1 MTIIKPTNAA
11 KVPMS
16 FQITQYMKDNPNA
29 KPADIAKALGTT
41 LNYVYVVAHKMKGK
55 AAKKP
60 KLTLTK
66 KAIDARLKLAKI
78 EGEKKMVRVFT
89 GTSDQSI
96 TAHVDQV
103 TNLTPE
109 QQERLAYNLSKGRTR
124 MQGGVTAQMMKD
136 TVTFMQNEKAD
147 NVNHPAHY
155 KVGGLET
162 IDFIEAKGLGYNLGN
177 VVKYVTR
184 AAHKG
189 NASEDLAK
197 ARWYLNRELAKLS
210 N

>member
-1 MTIIKPTNAA
+1 MTTKKT
-11 KVPMS
+11 PMS
-16 FQITQYMKDNPNA
+16 RQIAEYIRANPTA
-29 KPADIAKALGTT
+29 KPADIAKELGTST
-41 LNYVYVVAHKMKGK
+41 AYVYAIVSKMKGK
-55 AAKKP
+55 SGKKSKP
-60 KLTLTK
+60 TPAQRAE
-66 KAIDARLKLAKI
+66 AIRLKLAKI
-78 EGEKKMVRVFT
+78 EGQKKMVRVFT
-89 GTSDQSI
+89 GTSGQSI
-96 TAHVDQV
+96 TAHVDQI

-109 QQERLAYNLSKGRTR
+109 QQERLIANLGQGRTR

-177 VVKYVTR
+177 VVKYITR

-197 ARWYLNRELAKLS
+197 ARWYLNREIAKFS

>member
-1 MTIIKPTNAA
+1 MATTKKT
-11 KVPMS
+11 PMS
-16 FQITQYMKDNPNA
+16 RQIAEYIRANPNA
-29 KPADIAKALGTT
+29 KPADVAKALGTT
-41 LNYVYVVAHKMKGK
+41 LNYVYAVTHKLKGK
-55 AAKKP
+55 AAKK
-60 KLTLTK
+60 TTITK

-89 GTSDQSI
+89 GTSGQSI
-96 TAHVDQV
+96 TAHVDQI

-109 QQERLAYNLSKGRTR
+109 QQERLVYNLSKGRTR
-124 MQGGVTAQMMKD
+124 MQSGVTMM
-136 TVTFMQNEKAD
+136 EPKAD
-147 NVNHPAHY
+147 PVNHPAHY

-177 VVKYVTR
+177 VVKYITR

-197 ARWYLNRELAKLS
+197 ARWYLNREIAKF
-210 N
+210 NA

>member
-1 MTIIKPTNAA
+1 MTIVKPTNEA

-16 FQITQYMKDNPNA
+16 FKISQYVKNNPNA
-29 KPADIAKALGTT
+29 KPADIAKELGTT
-41 LNYVYVVAHKMKGK
+41 TAYVYVVVSKLKRGNGK
-55 AAKKP
+55 KSKA
-60 KLTLTK
+60 TITK

-89 GTSDQSI
+89 AEGGKSI
-96 TAHVDQV
+96 TAHVDQI

-109 QQERLAYNLSKGRTR
+109 QYQRLAENLGQGRKR
-124 MQGGVTAQMMKD
+124 LETATQDKP
-136 TVTFMQNEKAD
+136 D

-155 KVGGLET
+155 KVGGMET

-177 VVKYVTR
+177 VIKYITR
-184 AAHKG
+184 ADHKG
-189 NASEDLAK
+189 SLIEDLKK
-197 ARWYLNRELAKLS
+197 ARWYLNREISKLDGAE

>member
-1 MTIIKPTNAA
+1 MATTKKT
-11 KVPMS
+11 PMS
-16 FQITQYMKDNPNA
+16 RQIAEYIRANPNT
-29 KPADIAKALGTT
+29 KPADVAKALGTT
-41 LNYVYVVAHKMKGK
+41 LNYVYAVTHKMKGK
-55 AAKKP
+55 AAK
-60 KLTLTK
+60 TTITK

-78 EGEKKMVRVFT
+78 EGEKKMMRVFT
-89 GTSDQSI
+89 GTSGQSI
-96 TAHVDQV
+96 TAHVDQI

-109 QQERLAYNLSKGRTR
+109 QQERLIANLGKPRLR
-124 MQGGVTAQMMKD
+124 MQSAVTM
-136 TVTFMQNEKAD
+136 VEPKAD

-177 VVKYVTR
+177 VVKYITR

-197 ARWYLNRELAKLS
+197 ARWYLNREIAKF
-210 N
+210 NA